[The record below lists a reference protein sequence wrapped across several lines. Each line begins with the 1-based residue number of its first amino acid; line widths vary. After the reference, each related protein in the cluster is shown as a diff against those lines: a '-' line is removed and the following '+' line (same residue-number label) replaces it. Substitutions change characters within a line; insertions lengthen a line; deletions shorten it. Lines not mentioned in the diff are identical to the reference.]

1 MKYISY
7 LRVSTKRQGESG
19 LGIDAQKSAVTKFLK
34 HDDELI
40 AEYRETESGKKNNRP
55 MLMKAIEE
63 CRKQGATLL
72 IAKLDRLSRNA
83 SFIFTLRDAKVD
95 FVCCDMAN
103 ANPVTVGIMAVLS
116 QDERE
121 RISQRTRSALAELK
135 AKGIELGKPENLTDY
150 SRQRSIEV
158 RQRDARENENNRRAT
173 ALITSMRSE
182 NISYHKIAERLNES
196 GFKTRQSKLF
206 TAMAVKRLFDRYQ
219 ESFKAQG

>member
-19 LGIDAQKSAVTKFLK
+19 LGIEAQKSAVTQFLK
-34 HDDELI
+34 HDDELV
-40 AEYRETESGKKNNRP
+40 AVYRETESGKKNNRP

-121 RISQRTRSALAELK
+121 RISQRTRNALAELK

-158 RQRDARENENNRRAT
+158 RQKEARENENNRRAT
-173 ALITSMRSE
+173 AFITSMRSE
-182 NISYHKIAERLNES
+182 NISYHKIAERLNEY

-219 ESFKAQG
+219 KSLEA